1 MILTLIKGEY
11 LCQCNP
17 KDRLCELHRQAFVVE
32 GTVLLIAFGAI
43 LGIVILVHELGHFAA
58 ARAVKVQI
66 KELGI
71 GLPPRLA
78 RLGSL
83 WGSEISL
90 NWIPLGGFVRPAGE
104 FDASVSDG
112 MAASSSLAR
121 ISILGA
127 GSLANLLLSV
137 LLMTAAFMLG
147 WPDQVEVLALET
159 GSPAAAAGL
168 MPADKILEA
177 DGKPIHE
184 AGELR
189 DILAAAMGAPVR
201 LVIERGEQIVETTIR
216 PRTHPPDGLGPAG
229 FTSSGVLV
237 RYGPVSAFG
246 KATSKVGELI
256 AATVQIT
263 AEALTPGE
271 GDPGVRLAGPL
282 GLKQASD
289 QAVRNASDW
298 KEPFP
303 VLYLAA
309 WLSLAVAMTNLL
321 PLPALD
327 GGRILLVIVEV
338 VRSRPLEP
346 KIEKLAHVLGM
357 IGLLALT
364 LALTVRDVLDPLF

>member
-1 MILTLIKGEY
+1 MIESLT
-11 LCQCNP
+11 
-17 KDRLCELHRQAFVVE
+17 
-32 GTVLLIAFGAI
+32 LLIAFGAI
-43 LGIVILVHELGHFAA
+43 LGGVVLGHELGHFAA
-58 ARAVKVQI
+58 ARAVQVRI

-78 RLGSL
+78 KLGSF
-83 WGSEISL
+83 WGAEISL

-104 FDASVSDG
+104 FDASVRDG
-112 MAASSSLAR
+112 LAASHPLAR
-121 ISILGA
+121 IVILSA

-137 LLMTAAFMLG
+137 VLMTAAFMLG
-147 WPDQVEVLALET
+147 WPDQVEVLSVEA

-168 MPADKILEA
+168 MPADRILKA

-189 DILAAAMGAPVR
+189 DILTAAKGAPVR
-201 LVIERGEQIVETTIR
+201 LEIERGEQIVETTIR
-216 PRTHPPDGLGPAG
+216 PRTHPPEGHGPAG

-237 RYGPVSAFG
+237 RYGPVSAFR
-246 KATSKVGELI
+246 KAASKVAELV
-256 AATVQIT
+256 ATTVQVTID
-263 AEALTPGE
+263 ALTPGVAGQE
-271 GDPGVRLAGPL
+271 VRLAGPL

-327 GGRILLVIVEV
+327 GGRILFVLIEV
-338 VRSRPLEP
+338 VRSKRMEP
-346 KIEKLAHVLGM
+346 KIEKWVHALGM
-357 IGLLALT
+357 LSLFVLLLALT
-364 LALTVRDVLDPLF
+364 ARDITDPLF